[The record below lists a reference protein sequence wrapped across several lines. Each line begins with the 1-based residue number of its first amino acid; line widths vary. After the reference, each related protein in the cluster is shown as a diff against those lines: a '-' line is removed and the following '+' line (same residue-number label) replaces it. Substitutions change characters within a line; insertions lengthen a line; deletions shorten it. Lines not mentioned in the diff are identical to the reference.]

1 MLPPR
6 PAAAGDC
13 GRGLASSARE
23 ERQAVPCRVI
33 AARSAPIAPVAPCS
47 ACHRCGGG
55 PPRRRCASTCCVDG
69 TQLPGRRAALAP
81 PATAARLTAV
91 PLEGTRPQ
99 KYCRVGQRCAH
110 RPCSAAAERAPRSG
124 IVTLREWWPERE
136 VSALVGRWRQ
146 FPGLGSRRALGGPRW
161 RVDWPM
167 SIGAALLVAHTA
179 AGAARGAT
187 AGRQVGCVRACSAH
201 KDGADPADARCERN
215 HGRGTRCTAL
225 PHPSFA
231 PSRPAPASA
240 RARAYRRRTHTAS
253 APRPPLIAA
262 RWRRASQPPRS
273 RAAQTA
279 PAAPLRSR

>member
-179 AGAARGAT
+179 AGADRGQ
-187 AGRQVGCVRACSAH
+187 AGRLRPRVIGAQGRRRSSRCALRAQSWPRH
-201 KDGADPADARCERN
+201 QM
-215 HGRGTRCTAL
+215 H
-225 PHPSFA
+225 
-231 PSRPAPASA
+231 RPPASLFRPLAPRASKRA
-240 RARAYRRRTHTAS
+240 RPRAYRRRTHIAS
-253 APRPPLIAA
+253 VPRPPLTAA